1 MNWKKLLLLT
11 AFILFV
17 FGMGFALYWV
27 FFRSTPEEVI
37 VNNNF
42 SGGLIPGT
50 NQTGSNVVNTNTNTN
65 SGLPWDNLFE
75 DNKISEVAN
84 GGLTKVT
91 SLSESSV
98 SGLKSTD
105 LGVKYYDKEKNQ
117 FFRINAQGK
126 PELLS
131 DKKFYQVE
139 NIIWS
144 NRDDKAILEYPDGAN
159 VLYNFR
165 TGKQV
170 TLPTELQKFSFDS
183 SGQKITAS
191 WIGANP
197 DDNWLVI
204 ANDDGSG
211 LQLVEALADKSNDV
225 QIGYSPDNQVVALYR
240 KQLDLQR
247 QEVLPITPQGNS
259 LLSFIVQGSG
269 FESKWSPE
277 GGSLLYSV
285 YNENSGYLPNLWVT
299 GGKSDNLGDL
309 KVSLNLPTW
318 PEKCTFGGE
327 NALYCA
333 VPQGLPRGAGLYP
346 EIADSYN
353 DNFYYIDLRTG
364 TKTLLASPIGEGG
377 AYTATNLFLSGD
389 GKILYFTDKSSG
401 NLQSIV
407 LK

>member
-165 TGKQV
+165 TGKQI
-170 TLPTELQKFSFDS
+170 TLPTELQEFSFDT

-191 WIGANP
+191 WIGSHP

-211 LQLVEALADKSNDV
+211 LQLVEALADKANDV

-318 PEKCTFGGE
+318 PEKCTFSGE